1 MSFRIK
7 TIRDADKPR
16 AYVTVEET
24 DAQGDPIPGRVWT
37 FSFDTQKKD
46 WVALKKRLKDKV
58 KEDDDKAI
66 AATILTNEGNN
77 AGLTA
82 IS

>member
-1 MSFRIK
+1 MPFRIK
-7 TIRDADKPR
+7 TIKDADKPR
-16 AYVTVEET
+16 AIVTVEET

-37 FSFDTQKKD
+37 EPFDTIKKD
-46 WVALKKRLKDKV
+46 WAQLKLRFRKRIKDG
-58 KEDDDKAI
+58 DDKAI